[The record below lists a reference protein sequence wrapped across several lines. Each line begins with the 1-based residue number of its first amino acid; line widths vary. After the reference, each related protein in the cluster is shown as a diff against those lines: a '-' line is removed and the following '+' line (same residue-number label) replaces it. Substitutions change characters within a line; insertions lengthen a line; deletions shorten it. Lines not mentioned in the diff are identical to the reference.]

1 MKRQLVL
8 VVLTLTA
15 CRHATSLPYY
25 SDRTL
30 TPRFI
35 ADDSPVLDTLHRI
48 GDFSFVDQRGRSVTR
63 RTVSDKIV
71 VASFFYASCR
81 QLCPTLRSQLRRV
94 QSAFRDDDG
103 LVILSHTI
111 APESDSVEV
120 LERYARQNHL
130 DDERWLLLTG
140 ARSELERM
148 ARDDYFVEL
157 TDSGGKTNG
166 KLLHTETF
174 VLNGDTADKLL
185 IQVGQG
191 GGKGKGKGGGQARGQ
206 GGGGGNNKMVVRGPH
221 GGKAVVS
228 KGQKNTV
235 VRRNTYVNKT
245 YVNKRVVVVRPVRG
259 WYRKPY
265 YGNFVAGVALGTV
278 LAVGAV
284 GVAPIAPASNLCWYW
299 SDPAMINGYWDYCY

>member
-174 VLNGDTADKLL
+174 VLVDQRGRIRGVYDGSLAYDVSRL
-185 IQVGQG
+185 IEDIQTL
-191 GGKGKGKGGGQARGQ
+191 R
-206 GGGGGNNKMVVRGPH
+206 
-221 GGKAVVS
+221 
-228 KGQKNTV
+228 
-235 VRRNTYVNKT
+235 
-245 YVNKRVVVVRPVRG
+245 
-259 WYRKPY
+259 RKPRRSI
-265 YGNFVAGVALGTV
+265 
-278 LAVGAV
+278 LAATGE
-284 GVAPIAPASNLCWYW
+284 PASQ
-299 SDPAMINGYWDYCY
+299 